1 MGDVLETLLLFAA
14 VGFLAQIVDGA
25 LGMAYGVISSS
36 VLMAFGVPPAAASAT
51 IHVAEVFTTGASA
64 VSHAANRNVTWRLFW
79 PLMIAGVI
87 GGASGAY
94 LLTQIDGERI
104 KPFISAYLACIGLYI
119 LYRAVRGIK
128 PREVPTLAAPPLGLV
143 GGFLDAIGGG
153 GWGPMVTSTLVGAG
167 KDPRRA
173 IGTVNTAEF
182 FVTVAISAAFV
193 GALLT
198 GHWKGTVFQQQ
209 AWAVGGLI
217 GGGLLA
223 APLAGFVVKI
233 VPARWLQWGVGLLIL
248 GLSAWQLS
256 QALLKR

>member
-1 MGDVLETLLLFAA
+1 MDTLLLFLA

-64 VSHAANRNVTWRLFW
+64 ASHGLNRNVEARLFW
-79 PLMIAGVI
+79 PLMLAGMV
-87 GGASGAY
+87 GGAAGAY
-94 LLTQIDGERI
+94 LLTQIDGNTV
-104 KPFISAYLACIGLYI
+104 KPFVSGYLACIGVWI
-119 LYRAVRGIK
+119 LLRAWRGGRA
-128 PREVPTLAAPPLGLV
+128 REAPTLLVPPLGLI
-143 GGFLDAIGGG
+143 GGFLDAVGGG

-173 IGTVNTAEF
+173 IGTANAAEF
-182 FVTVAISAAFV
+182 FVTVAVSASFL

-198 GHWKGTVFQQQ
+198 GRWTGAAFPQQ
-209 AWAVGGLI
+209 AWAVAGLI

-223 APLAGFVVKI
+223 APLAGYVVRI
-233 VPARWLQWGVGLLIL
+233 VPARALQWAVGALIL
-248 GLSAWQLS
+248 LLSAWQLF
-256 QALLKR
+256 QALRR

>member
-1 MGDVLETLLLFAA
+1 MDTFLLFLA

-64 VSHAANRNVTWRLFW
+64 VSHGLNRNVEARLFW
-79 PLMIAGVI
+79 PLMLAGVV
-87 GGASGAY
+87 GGAAGAY
-94 LLTQIDGERI
+94 LLTQIDGNRV
-104 KPFISAYLACIGLYI
+104 KPFISAYLACIGVWI
-119 LYRAVRGIK
+119 LLRAWRGGRV
-128 PREVPTLAAPPLGLV
+128 REVPTLVIPPLGLV

-173 IGTVNTAEF
+173 IGTVNAAEF
-182 FVTVAISAAFV
+182 FVTVAVSASFIT
-193 GALLT
+193 ALLT

-209 AWAVGGLI
+209 AWSVAGLI

-223 APLAGFVVKI
+223 APLAGYVVKV
-233 VPARWLQWGVGLLIL
+233 VPARALQWAVGVLIL
-248 GLSAWQLS
+248 ALSAWQLV
-256 QALLKR
+256 QALRS